1 MKIKTEGIQYAG
13 SKLKMLPFIQEVM
26 PNDVSRVL
34 DGFSG
39 TTRVSQ
45 LFSQLGYDTTA
56 NDTSVWSETFGI
68 CYLLANK
75 PLKYY
80 QEMIDHLNNLKGY
93 EGWFSHNYGGK
104 SDIAKRPFQLKNTKK
119 LDAIRDEIEKLN
131 LSVEDKS
138 VMLTSLILALDTVDN
153 TIGHYA
159 SYLSKWSKR
168 SYNDLNLILPQ
179 KFEIKTKNKVIKSD
193 IFDVVQ
199 KNEYDLAYFDPPYG
213 SNNDKMPSSRVRYN
227 AYYHFLKT
235 VILNDKPPLFGKN
248 ARRLDS
254 KDSYNKN
261 PFENYHPNVAAN
273 ALEKLLHITKAPY
286 IMLSYS
292 SSGRITKEQLIDILS
307 SEGQILKSISCDF
320 KHNNMANLTSTKEWV
335 NADTGHQEYLF
346 LLKKTI

>member
-13 SKLKMLPFIQEVM
+13 SKLKMLPFIKEVM
-26 PNDVSRVL
+26 PNDVSCVL

-45 LFSQLGYDTTA
+45 LFSQLGYNTIA
-56 NDTSVWSETFGI
+56 NDISVWSEVFGI

-80 QEMIDHLNNLKGY
+80 QEIIDHLNSLKGY
-93 EGWFSHNYGGK
+93 EGWFSNNYGGK
-104 SDIAKRPFQLKNTKK
+104 EDCAKRPFQLKNTKK

-131 LSVEDKS
+131 LSIGDKS

-168 SYNDLNLILPQ
+168 SYNDLKLVLPQ
-179 KFEIKTKNKVIKSD
+179 KFEIKTNNKVIKSD

-213 SNNDKMPSSRVRYN
+213 SNNDKMPSSRVRYS

-235 VILNDKPPLFGKN
+235 VILNDRPALFGKN
-248 ARRLDS
+248 GRRLDS

-261 PFENYHPNVAAN
+261 PFEDYHPNVAAD
-273 ALEKLLHITKAPY
+273 ALNKLIILTKANY

-292 SSGRITKEQLIDILS
+292 SSGRINKKQLIDILS
-307 SEGQILKSISCDF
+307 SAGKILKFLACDF
-320 KHNNMANLTSTKEWV
+320 KHNNMANLTSTKEWI
-335 NADTGHQEYLF
+335 NADSDHQEYLF